1 MIQIEQT
8 HTFSMIQIEKTYT
21 FSMIHALP
29 SPEKMAFDT
38 PWGSR

>member
-1 MIQIEQT
+1 
-8 HTFSMIQIEKTYT
+8 MIQIEKTHT

>member
-1 MIQIEQT
+1 MIQIEKT

-21 FSMIHALP
+21 FSMIHALL

>member
-1 MIQIEQT
+1 MIQIKET

-29 SPEKMAFDT
+29 SPEKLAFDT
-38 PWGSR
+38 P

>member
-1 MIQIEQT
+1 MIQIKET

-21 FSMIHALP
+21 FSMIHALS